1 MTVSEVPA
9 PDTFKWKVL
18 TRRPWRPASGSEF
31 DRRPK
36 TERKEIMKKTLA
48 CSGTLL
54 LLLTGAV
61 SAQQPTGEDRV
72 AALKSSLAN
81 SKTVLRQYEWIETT
95 VVNLKG
101 EDKSKLQDRCYYGAD
116 GALQKVPVG
125 AVPEEKKKGGLRGRI
140 AENKKEEM
148 SDYMKEAV
156 ALVKRY
162 LPPNPAKIDAVKAA
176 GRLSVSPQPGNKVRI
191 TLAGYLKPG
200 DSLAIEMN
208 MADNTLA
215 SAAVASTM
223 DSDGAPVTL
232 AVQFGKLDNG
242 AVYESQTVL
251 DAKGKD
257 LKVTIQNSGYR
268 KM

>member
-1 MTVSEVPA
+1 MKSVSRIV
-9 PDTFKWKVL
+9 
-18 TRRPWRPASGSEF
+18 
-31 DRRPK
+31 
-36 TERKEIMKKTLA
+36 M
-48 CSGTLL
+48 C
-54 LLLTGAV
+54 GAILSV
-61 SAQQPTGEDRV
+61 AAGAASAQQPSGEDRV
-72 AALKSSLAN
+72 AALKSSLAS
-81 SKTVLRQYEWIETT
+81 SKAVLRQYEWIQTT
-95 VVNLKG
+95 VVNVKG
-101 EDKSKLQDRCYYGAD
+101 EDKSTLQDRCYYGAD

-125 AVPEEKKKGGLRGRI
+125 AAPEEKKKGGLRGKI
-140 AENKKEEM
+140 IENKKEEM

-162 LPPNPAKIDAVKAA
+162 LPPDPAKIDAVKAA
-176 GRLSVSPQPGNKVRI
+176 GRLSVSPQPGNRVRV
-191 TLAGYLKPG
+191 TLAGYLKTG
-200 DSLAIEMN
+200 DSLVIDMN

-223 DSDGAPVTL
+223 DSDGAPVAL

-257 LKVTIQNSGYR
+257 LKITIQNSGYR

>member
-1 MTVSEVPA
+1 
-9 PDTFKWKVL
+9 
-18 TRRPWRPASGSEF
+18 
-31 DRRPK
+31 
-36 TERKEIMKKTLA
+36 MKKTLA
-48 CSGTLL
+48 ASGALL
-54 LLLTGAV
+54 LLLLAGAV
-61 SAQQPTGEDRV
+61 SAQQPSGEDRV

-81 SKTVLRQYEWIETT
+81 SKAVLRQFEWIETT

-101 EDKSKLQDRCYYGAD
+101 EDKAQTQDRCYYGAD
-116 GALQKVPVG
+116 GKLQKVPV
-125 AVPEEKKKGGLRGRI
+125 AAPAPEKKKGGLRGKI
-140 AENKKEEM
+140 IENKKEEM

-162 LPPNPAKIDAVKAA
+162 LPPDPAKIDAVKAA

-191 TLAGYLKPG
+191 TLSGYLKPG

-208 MADNTLA
+208 MADNTPA
-215 SAAVASTM
+215 SATVASTM
-223 DSDGAPVTL
+223 DSDGAPVSL

-242 AVYESQTVL
+242 AVYESQTIL

>member
-1 MTVSEVPA
+1 VINE
-9 PDTFKWKVL
+9 
-18 TRRPWRPASGSEF
+18 
-31 DRRPK
+31 
-36 TERKEIMKKTLA
+36 ERKEDPMKSVSRIVA
-48 CSGTLL
+48 CGAI
-54 LLLTGAV
+54 LTVAAGVA
-61 SAQQPTGEDRV
+61 SAQQPSGEDRV
-72 AALKSSLAN
+72 TALKSSLAS
-81 SKTVLRQYEWIETT
+81 SKAVLRQYEWIQTT

-101 EDKSKLQDRCYYGAD
+101 EDKSTQQERCYYGAD

-125 AVPEEKKKGGLRGRI
+125 AAPEEKKKPGLRGKI
-140 AENKKEEM
+140 VENKKEEM

-162 LPPNPAKIDAVKAA
+162 LPPDPAKIDAVKAA
-176 GRLSVSPQPGNKVRI
+176 GRLSVSPQPGNKVRV
-191 TLAGYLKPG
+191 TLAGYLKAG
-200 DSLAIEMN
+200 DSLAIDMN

-215 SAAVASTM
+215 SAAVVSTM
-223 DSDGAPVTL
+223 DSDNAPVSL

-242 AVYESQTVL
+242 AVYESQTIL

>member
-1 MTVSEVPA
+1 MKSLSRIAACGAILTVAAGV
-9 PDTFKWKVL
+9 
-18 TRRPWRPASGSEF
+18 
-31 DRRPK
+31 
-36 TERKEIMKKTLA
+36 
-48 CSGTLL
+48 
-54 LLLTGAV
+54 V
-61 SAQQPTGEDRV
+61 SAQQPSGEDRV
-72 AALKSSLAN
+72 AALKSSLAS
-81 SKTVLRQYEWIETT
+81 SKAVLRQYEWIQTT

-101 EDKSKLQDRCYYGAD
+101 EDKSTQQERCYYGAD

-125 AVPEEKKKGGLRGRI
+125 AAPEEKKKGGLRGKI
-140 AENKKEEM
+140 VENKKEEM

-162 LPPNPAKIDAVKAA
+162 LPPDPAKIDAVKVA
-176 GRLSVSPQPGNKVRI
+176 GRLSVSPQPGNKVRV

-200 DSLAIEMN
+200 DSLAIDMN

-223 DSDGAPVTL
+223 DSDGAPVAL

-257 LKVTIQNSGYR
+257 LKITIQNSGYR

>member
-1 MTVSEVPA
+1 MKSLSRIAACGAILTVAAGVA
-9 PDTFKWKVL
+9 
-18 TRRPWRPASGSEF
+18 
-31 DRRPK
+31 
-36 TERKEIMKKTLA
+36 
-48 CSGTLL
+48 
-54 LLLTGAV
+54 
-61 SAQQPTGEDRV
+61 SAQQPSGEDRV
-72 AALKSSLAN
+72 AALKSSLAS
-81 SKTVLRQYEWIETT
+81 SKAVLRQYEWIQTT

-101 EDKSKLQDRCYYGAD
+101 EDKSTQQERCYYGAD

-125 AVPEEKKKGGLRGRI
+125 VAPEEKKKGGLRGKI
-140 AENKKEEM
+140 VENKKEEM

-162 LPPNPAKIDAVKAA
+162 LPPDPAKIDAVKAA
-176 GRLSVSPQPGNKVRI
+176 GRLSVSPQPGNRVRI
-191 TLAGYLKPG
+191 TLAGYLKAG
-200 DSLAIEMN
+200 DSLAIDMN

-215 SAAVASTM
+215 SAAVVSTM
-223 DSDGAPVTL
+223 DSDNAPVSL

-257 LKVTIQNSGYR
+257 LKITIQNSGYR

>member
-1 MTVSEVPA
+1 MKSVSRIVVCGA
-9 PDTFKWKVL
+9 
-18 TRRPWRPASGSEF
+18 
-31 DRRPK
+31 
-36 TERKEIMKKTLA
+36 ILA
-48 CSGTLL
+48 VAA
-54 LLLTGAV
+54 GAV
-61 SAQQPTGEDRV
+61 FAQQPSGEDRV
-72 AALKSSLAN
+72 AALKSSLAS
-81 SKTVLRQYEWIETT
+81 SKAVLRQYEWIETT

-101 EDKSKLQDRCYYGAD
+101 EDKSTQQNRCYYGAD

-125 AVPEEKKKGGLRGRI
+125 AAPEEKKKGGLRGKI
-140 AENKKEEM
+140 VENKKEEM

-162 LPPNPAKIDAVKAA
+162 LPPDPAKIDAVKAA
-176 GRLSVSPQPGNKVRI
+176 GRLSVSPQPGNRVRV
-191 TLAGYLKPG
+191 TLGGYLKPG
-200 DSLAIEMN
+200 DSLAIDMN

-215 SAAVASTM
+215 SAAVVSTM
-223 DSDGAPVTL
+223 DSDNAPVSL

-251 DAKGKD
+251 DAKGKE